1 MIGRVI
7 IYKNILFLILILVL
21 FLGCEGMQTLTDNDS
36 DNKAYIELERDGEIY
51 SIMPEEL
58 SNAEKNYSIEEQ
70 LNYLNQSLNYF
81 DTSIAVDNDIYNFL
95 IVVPIKSKQDILKTF
110 NQAILYDF
118 GSSYSVLNSNYSKA
132 SDGYFHYKLY
142 NASNKLASRYQLNYI
157 RGGQT
162 IYYEYS
168 DTRMGEAGIDY
179 TTNELIVEA
188 EELKEL
194 LERLGITHER
204 LEHQY

>member
-21 FLGCEGMQTLTDNDS
+21 FLGCEGMQTLLDDDS
-36 DNKAYIELERDGEIY
+36 DNKAYIEIERDGDIY

-95 IVVPIKSKQDILKTF
+95 IVVPIK
-110 NQAILYDF
+110 
-118 GSSYSVLNSNYSKA
+118 
-132 SDGYFHYKLY
+132 
-142 NASNKLASRYQLNYI
+142 
-157 RGGQT
+157 
-162 IYYEYS
+162 
-168 DTRMGEAGIDY
+168 
-179 TTNELIVEA
+179 
-188 EELKEL
+188 
-194 LERLGITHER
+194 
-204 LEHQY
+204 